1 MALVNGGTY
10 YLLSLEDYNTLSTDE
25 DCSTLYQGFLSS
37 FSQITI
43 GNTTCYCASYG
54 SFDPDDLIEAIIA
67 DTTGDLGALHAVEL
81 ETAVYWSGYGFQYQ

>member
-10 YLLSLEDYNTLSTDE
+10 YLLSEQEYGILSADGDYTS
-25 DCSTLYQGFLSS
+25 FLGY
-37 FSQITI
+37 FSLTSI
-43 GNTTCYCASYG
+43 GGVNYYCASYG